1 MYAIKSISLKY
12 TFLVLGLCGILT
24 GCSSILT
31 DSTQRINVTTN
42 QNKTFQAT
50 VDGQQFTVPGTV
62 LVKKD
67 GDDKIV
73 VTNEP
78 GCASTTAVPKK
89 IEGIFWL
96 NILSGGTTGSA
107 TDSGTGKMWTY
118 DQTVVVSC
126 FDQ

>member
-1 MYAIKSISLKY
+1 MLSFNATKNIFLFLSLC
-12 TFLVLGLCGILT
+12 LILN

-31 DSTQRINVTTN
+31 EPTNRINVTSN
-42 QNKTFQAT
+42 LNKSFKAT

-67 GDDKIV
+67 GGDKIV

-78 GCASTTAVPKK
+78 GCASTTAIPKK
-89 IEGIFWL
+89 IESIFWL

-107 TDSGTGKMWTY
+107 TDSQTGKMWKY
-118 DQTVVVSC
+118 DQTVNISC
-126 FDQ
+126 FKE